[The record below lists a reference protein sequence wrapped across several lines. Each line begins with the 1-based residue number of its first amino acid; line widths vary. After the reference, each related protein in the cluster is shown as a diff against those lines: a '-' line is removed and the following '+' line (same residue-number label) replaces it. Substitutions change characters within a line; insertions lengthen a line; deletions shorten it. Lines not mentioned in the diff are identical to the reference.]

1 MPDTQLAAGRV
12 GPAKT
17 HHSDGKGKEDIK
29 NNTNNN
35 GNTASSEICTVDN
48 LFFLAVRTWMR
59 IMKLEEHFFFFPQDL
74 KNCCLVLKD
83 YIQCGS
89 DPTASARTQWWRPPR
104 AGRKRHLSGEAGG
117 QAGGRSFTGP
127 RAESPGPSCVDRLR
141 RSDRPLA
148 SC

>member
-48 LFFLAVRTWMR
+48 LFFLAVRT
-59 IMKLEEHFFFFPQDL
+59 
-74 KNCCLVLKD
+74 
-83 YIQCGS
+83 
-89 DPTASARTQWWRPPR
+89 
-104 AGRKRHLSGEAGG
+104 
-117 QAGGRSFTGP
+117 
-127 RAESPGPSCVDRLR
+127 
-141 RSDRPLA
+141 
-148 SC
+148 